1 MQMDPQKLPTGVFSP
16 FPYCPIWGHDA
27 MRSMEREKF
36 ARLFKYMEF
45 YKQGIEQSATYA
57 M

>member
-1 MQMDPQKLPTGVFSP
+1 MDPQKLPTGVFSP